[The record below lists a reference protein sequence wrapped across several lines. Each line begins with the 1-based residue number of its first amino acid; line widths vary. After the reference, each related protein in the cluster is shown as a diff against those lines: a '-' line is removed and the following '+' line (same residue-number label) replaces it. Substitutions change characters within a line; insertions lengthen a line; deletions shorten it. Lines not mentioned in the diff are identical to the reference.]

1 MVEGDFY
8 GMQSF
13 DQALVALFGQDL
25 VTIEAAAEA
34 ASNPHASCWPFARPS
49 SSPTA
54 DPRRYPRP
62 SPSANRAAR
71 SNGCSRYPVKIQTSR

>member
-13 DQALVALFGQDL
+13 DQALVALVGQDL

-34 ASNPHASCWPFARPS
+34 ASNPHDFMLAL
-49 SSPTA
+49 
-54 DPRRYPRP
+54 
-62 SPSANRAAR
+62 RAAELVPN
-71 SNGCSRYPVKIQTSR
+71 S